1 MQGIRTFV
9 SNIFYGNNR
18 AFIYIWLSKSEKLVY
33 VGQTNDRF
41 GTWGRSFGHIQPQG
55 TLRMRCE
62 QILGI
67 DVDFIEDLVLVSYL
81 LPQTIEFTGE
91 ETSFR
96 LAVEY
101 LVQVG
106 LQEKRK
112 DLTPAFRIISNI
124 SISDRTTNRTV
135 KRLAETIVTDFVEGY
150 TAIET

>member
-9 SNIFYGNNR
+9 SNIFYGNNQ

-67 DVDFIEDLVLVSYL
+67 DIDFIEDLVLVSYL

-101 LVQVG
+101 LVQIG

-112 DLTPAFRIISNI
+112 DLIPTFRIISNV
-124 SISDRTTNRTV
+124 SISDRVVSQNLCWL
-135 KRLAETIVTDFVEGY
+135 KEKSESHLK
-150 TAIET
+150 

>member
-62 QILGI
+62 KHLGI
-67 DVDFIEDLVLVSYL
+67 DIDFVEDLILFSYL

-101 LVQVG
+101 LVQIG

-112 DLTPAFRIISNI
+112 DLIPTFRVISNV
-124 SISDRTTNRTV
+124 SISDRTTNRAV
-135 KRLAETIVTDFVEGY
+135 KRLAEAIVANFVESY
-150 TAIET
+150 KAVEI

>member
-112 DLTPAFRIISNI
+112 DLIPTFRIISNV

-135 KRLAETIVTDFVEGY
+135 KRLAEKIVADFVESY
-150 TAIET
+150 KTIKI